1 MVPHVNP
8 AMKKKIDYGI
18 ALRVSIDA
26 ILFVGSQV
34 VAYMLRYIYAAVF
47 ENLGPSASDLF
58 KQYMRAFLV
67 YLPLMAVLGLLSF
80 TYFGLYSRTR
90 TYNWR
95 AKALTVT
102 KAVTAPYLLV
112 PLVLFTVPAIPVFL
126 LLPRS
131 VLFIAWGITLAAT
144 LVARTWSILWRHLVI
159 QESGAEIQQGRDER
173 KVLLIGGA
181 GYIGSALLPKLLESG
196 YRVRLLDLFL
206 YGREPIREC
215 LDHPNLEIVEGDFR
229 QVEKVVSAMQGV
241 GSVIHLGGIVGDPAC
256 ALDEQLTIEIN
267 LVATRTIAEVAKGG
281 NVRRFIFA
289 STCSVYGASDSMLD
303 ESSILNP
310 ASLYARSKIAS
321 EKVLLQS
328 RDAGFSPVIL
338 RFGTIFGFSGRTRF
352 DLVVN
357 LLTAK
362 AVLDGKITLYG
373 GDQWRPFVH
382 VDDAARAVMTVLES
396 PIEQVGGEIF
406 NIGGDHLNCTLQQ
419 VGEIIQRMVPSAEL
433 LDLGTNADRRNYQV
447 DFRKVRRILGYQPK
461 WKLEEGIAQVI
472 EAIRSGK
479 VTDYTLSKYS
489 NVKLL
494 DDEKIH
500 VLNKE
505 SGWERRVL
513 ESIAPF
519 EPTGT

>member
-1 MVPHVNP
+1 
-8 AMKKKIDYGI
+8 MKVKINYGI
-18 ALRVSIDA
+18 ALRVIIDA
-26 ILFVGSQV
+26 ILFMGSQM
-34 VAYMLRYIYAAVF
+34 VAYTLRYVYAVVF
-47 ENLGPSASDLF
+47 ENLGPNASVLF
-58 KQYMRAFLV
+58 KEYIRAFFV
-67 YLPLMAVLGLLSF
+67 YLPFTTVFGLISF
-80 TYFGLYSRTR
+80 TYFGLYNRTR

-95 AKALTVT
+95 AKALTVI
-102 KAVTAPYLLV
+102 KAVTVPYLLV
-112 PLVLFTVPAIPVFL
+112 PLALFLLPGVPAFL
-126 LLPRS
+126 ILPRS
-131 VLFIAWGITLAAT
+131 VLFIAWGVTLGAI

-159 QESGAEIQQGRDER
+159 QEGGPEIHQARDEH

-181 GYIGSALLPKLLESG
+181 GYIGSALIPKLLESG
-196 YRVRLLDLFL
+196 YQVRLLDLFL

-215 LDHPNLEIVEGDFR
+215 LDHPNLEILEGDFR
-229 QVEKVVSAMQGV
+229 RVEKIVSAMQGA

-289 STCSVYGASDSMLD
+289 STCSVYGASDNMLD

-310 ASLYARSKIAS
+310 VSLYARSKIAS
-321 EKVLLQS
+321 EQVLLQG
-328 RDAGFSPVIL
+328 RDARFSPVIL

-396 PIEQVGGEIF
+396 PIERVGGEIF
-406 NIGGDHLNCTLQQ
+406 NIGGDHLNYTLKQ

-433 LDLGTNADRRNYQV
+433 LDLGTNADRRNYRV

-472 EAIRSGK
+472 EAIRSGR

-494 DDEKIH
+494 DDDKIH
-500 VLNKE
+500 LLNKE
-505 SGWERRVL
+505 SGWERKVL
-513 ESIAPF
+513 ESLAPF